1 MAGKATRDG
10 FGVGVIEAGRK
21 NTNVVVLD
29 ADVGSS
35 TRAKEFMK
43 EFPDRF
49 FEMGI
54 AETNMIG
61 VAAGMATCGKVPF
74 ASTFAV
80 FASSRVADQL
90 RNSVAYPKLNV
101 KVVATHAGITVGPD
115 GATHQSVEDV
125 AILRSI
131 PNFTVIV
138 PADFYEARE
147 AVKAAAEYDGP
158 VYLRLTRGPVPFVFD
173 DNYRFEWGKVV
184 PLRDGND
191 VTIFAS
197 GVMVDQALKAA
208 DLLAEEGISAH
219 VINVHTIKPLDVEG
233 VVKAAVKTGAV
244 VTAEEHS
251 ILGGLGSA
259 IAEVLGEN
267 APVPVKRVGIQDT
280 FGESGEPDELME
292 KYGIVDV
299 NIVEAVRHVLQ
310 RKAK

>member
-21 NTNVVVLD
+21 NRNIVVMD

-35 TRAKEFMK
+35 TRSKEFMK

-49 FEMGI
+49 LEMGI
-54 AETNMIG
+54 AESNMIG

-115 GATHQSVEDV
+115 GATHQSIEDI
-125 AILRSI
+125 AILRAI

-138 PADFYEARE
+138 PADYYEAKA
-147 AVKAAAEYDGP
+147 AVMAAAEYEGP
-158 VYLRLTRGPVPFVFD
+158 VYLRLTRGPVPFIFD
-173 DNYRFEWGKVV
+173 ENYTFEWGKVV
-184 PLRDGND
+184 PIRDGND
-191 VTIFAS
+191 VTIFAT

-208 DLLAEEGISAH
+208 QILEGEGVS
-219 VINVHTIKPLDVEG
+219 VQVVNVHTIKPLDVEG
-233 VVKAAVKTGAV
+233 VVRAAQKTGAV

-251 ILGGLGSA
+251 IFGGLGSA
-259 IAEVLGEN
+259 IAEVLGEH
-267 APVPVKRVGIQDT
+267 APMPMQRVGVKDT

-292 KYGIVDV
+292 KYGLVDV
-299 NIVEAVRHVLQ
+299 NVAEAVRQVLK
-310 RKAK
+310 RK

>member
-10 FGVGVIEAGRK
+10 FGVGVVEAGNK
-21 NTNVVVLD
+21 NKNVVVLD
-29 ADVGSS
+29 ADVSSS
-35 TRAKEFMK
+35 TRAKNFAQ
-43 EFPDRF
+43 EFPERF
-49 FEMGI
+49 FQMGI
-54 AETNMIG
+54 AESNMVG
-61 VAAGMATCGKVPF
+61 TAAGLATCGKVPF

-101 KVVATHAGITVGPD
+101 KIAATHAGITVGPD
-115 GATHQSVEDV
+115 GATHQSVEDI

-158 VYLRLTRGPVPFVFD
+158 VYLRLTRGAVPFVFD
-173 DNYRFEWGKVV
+173 EDYKFQWGKVV
-184 PLRDGND
+184 PLKEGND
-191 VTIFAS
+191 VTIFAT

-208 DLLAEEGISAH
+208 ATLEVEGISAH
-219 VINVHTIKPLDVEG
+219 VVNVHTIKPLDVAG
-233 VVKAAVKTGAV
+233 VVQAAQKTGAV

-251 ILGGLGSA
+251 IIGGLGSA
-259 IAEVLGEN
+259 IAEALVEN
-267 APVPVKRVGIQDT
+267 APMPMKRIGIKDT

-299 NIVEAVRHVLQ
+299 NIVEAVKEVLGP
-310 RKAK
+310 K